1 MTLQEE
7 YRMQRERLAT
17 GYGFGDFIDLFAAPM
32 EPPVFLATRTRME
45 QAFHQL
51 ELRYRSTHP
60 DITPEEIETTLIDA
74 FSDINQAL
82 KQAHFHK

>member
-7 YRMQRERLAT
+7 YRMQRERLAA
-17 GYGFGDFIDLFAAPM
+17 GYGFGDFIDLFAAPV

-60 DITPEEIETTLIDA
+60 DITPEEIETILMDA

>member
-7 YRMQRERLAT
+7 YRMQREKLAT
-17 GYGFGDFIDLFAAPM
+17 GYGFGDFIDLFAAPV

>member
-7 YRMQRERLAT
+7 YRIQREKLAT

-32 EPPVFLATRTRME
+32 EPPVFLATRIRME
-45 QAFHQL
+45 QAIHQL
-51 ELRYRSTHP
+51 ELRYRSTSP
-60 DITPEEIETTLIDA
+60 DITPEEIETTLLDA

>member
-17 GYGFGDFIDLFAAPM
+17 GYGFGDFIDLFAAPV

-60 DITPEEIETTLIDA
+60 DITPEEIETTLLDA